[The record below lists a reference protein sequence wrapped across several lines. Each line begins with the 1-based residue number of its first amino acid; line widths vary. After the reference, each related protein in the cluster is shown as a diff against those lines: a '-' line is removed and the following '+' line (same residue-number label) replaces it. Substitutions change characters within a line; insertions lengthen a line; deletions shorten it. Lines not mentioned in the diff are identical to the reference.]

1 MTMIICFIGML
12 CIFSV
17 CMMKKKAMGAKK
29 MLSAGMIGILCVMN
43 TACAS
48 ARIVFEEVALETEI
62 DENGFEWVKGT
73 KILNGYYGEEV
84 NVVIPEGCTEI
95 RWLAFQTEEG
105 KRIKSVTIPASVQEL
120 YIEDF
125 PGIFD
130 NCDDLEEIVIAE
142 ENDRYI
148 VVAGEIRYR
157 YKFDNYAG
165 DIGRREVGNRE
176 ALQKGEV
183 VFRATWPEDK
193 EVIENS
199 KSILEKLNISE
210 GTTEIEDRAF
220 QHFKGLR
227 HIVIPEGVKRIGEEN
242 FVDIHGFSVIVFPRS
257 LEEIGWNTFYGSVI
271 LDEIIMIGK
280 TQKEMKEILDI
291 TAYDNGPSGKN
302 LKLYTGL
309 DLYLNGEKVD
319 FDYTA
324 PYIDERGT
332 VKIPMIYV
340 LNAAGIPSVDERS
353 QEKDGEGGW
362 QYVYRLHMKKDG
374 KEIAVAIYEGKI
386 DTPREGAD
394 DVFGV
399 IDFTLD
405 ESKKILDLFDMEIKY
420 DKKNYRLDVVSK

>member
-1 MTMIICFIGML
+1 MTMIICFVGML

-220 QHFKGLR
+220 QYFEGLGY
-227 HIVIPEGVKRIGEEN
+227 VTIPEGVKRIGEEN
-242 FVDIHGFSVIVFPRS
+242 FVGIPGFGVIVFPRS
-257 LEEIGWNTFYGSVI
+257 VEEVGWNTFYKSWA

-280 TQKEMKEILDI
+280 TQKEMEEILKL
-291 TAYDNGPSGKN
+291 TTYDWGPN
-302 LKLYTGL
+302 AEENVKLYTGL

-340 LNAAGIPSVDERS
+340 LNAAGIPSVDEWS
-353 QEKDGEGGW
+353 YEEDFTD
-362 QYVYRLHMKKDG
+362 VFRLHMKKDG